1 MGFHVDQASGAGD
14 RRVVGRHLVQPRS
27 QKTAQRQRVRRPPC
41 DATLAVDAFK
51 IPDEQQTEVPPRRQT
66 RPPHPLRVEPGA
78 LLFHPFVKAALFQQ
92 SVQLFV
98 KRMRY
103 RPRQVCLCDPNR
115 LLSSL
120 PRFSAHCHARSLLP
134 TVVNHSTIYDEN
146 PDLHHGLLAPGILWT
161 NLTSGVVKLTHRVDR
176 CHLESGPWVHQD
188 QPRMQ
193 ALLRGNVCGALS
205 RGERTSL
212 RTRLRPA
219 LGPGE
224 NQRTIPMALT
234 QAGVCEFDE
243 RFVSLSNSRRICRRS
258 LVSHDN
264 CRLAHI
270 SGAHKEIG
278 AVVRPFKW
286 KAALCCGSG
295 KHLVGSQCGGSQART
310 AKSRTFGASE
320 RESAL
325 FVH

>member
-1 MGFHVDQASGAGD
+1 
-14 RRVVGRHLVQPRS
+14 RHLVQPRS

-66 RPPHPLRVEPGA
+66 RPPHSLRVEPGA

-146 PDLHHGLLAPGILWT
+146 PDLHHGLLGKITIRGSFTRRRNANPGT
-161 NLTSGVVKLTHRVDR
+161 
-176 CHLESGPWVHQD
+176 P
-188 QPRMQ
+188 
-193 ALLRGNVCGALS
+193 
-205 RGERTSL
+205 
-212 RTRLRPA
+212 
-219 LGPGE
+219 
-224 NQRTIPMALT
+224 
-234 QAGVCEFDE
+234 F
-243 RFVSLSNSRRICRRS
+243 SRRR
-258 LVSHDN
+258 
-264 CRLAHI
+264 
-270 SGAHKEIG
+270 
-278 AVVRPFKW
+278 
-286 KAALCCGSG
+286 KAASIFPFERPSASSGEYWLDIITSTLGSSSRKIFRASG
-295 KHLVGSQCGGSQART
+295 IHVSSCPVRKPITKHGFAG
-310 AKSRTFGASE
+310 
-320 RESAL
+320 
-325 FVH
+325 